1 MLPEGRGHLYRL
13 IASLQSLPFH
23 MIHLDLERSQLPEQ
37 QQKDWD
43 KHVIALLSEVASQSA
58 LPISLT
64 THYRELMLPGF
75 IENLGK
81 TAVKDVIPMIYRG
94 SPVTSVAIMR

>member
-64 THYRELMLPGF
+64 THYR
-75 IENLGK
+75 
-81 TAVKDVIPMIYRG
+81 VDVARIY
-94 SPVTSVAIMR
+94 